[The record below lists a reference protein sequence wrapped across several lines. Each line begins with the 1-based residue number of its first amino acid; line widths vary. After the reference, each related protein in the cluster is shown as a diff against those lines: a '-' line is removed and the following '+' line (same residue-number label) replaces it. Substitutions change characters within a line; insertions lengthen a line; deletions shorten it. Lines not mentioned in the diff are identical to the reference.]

1 MMTILA
7 PLRGVTIR
15 PFRIAF
21 AEEIS
26 KGGFAEALTPF
37 ITAVSGYDPRK
48 DRELSGHGG
57 EEPIPVVPQFIGK
70 DPVALRDS
78 LLKIRDLGFTRA
90 DLNCGCPFPMVRKKF
105 RGSGILKTPAVLAKM
120 LETGCETMGEGNF
133 SVKTRLGVER
143 ADELLE
149 LMPLFNSFPLRHL
162 AVHARTAKE
171 MYSGECHLKEFSRVA
186 AATKMPIVYNG
197 DAPFP
202 AIPGSVPPCAAGV
215 MTGRG
220 FVRSLGTLGNIGELL
235 DKYIEMS
242 LTELCGEHPVL
253 GRIKEL
259 VAYWK
264 ELPRWKRLW
273 PLVKM
278 SRSIAELRAA
288 LSACGA

>member
-1 MMTILA
+1 MTTILA

-21 AEEIS
+21 DEEIS
-26 KGGFAEALTPF
+26 KAGFAEAVTPF
-37 ITAVSGYDPRK
+37 ITAVPGYDPRK
-48 DRELSGHGG
+48 DRELFGNPG
-57 EEPIPVVPQFIGK
+57 EEAVPVVPQFIGK
-70 DPVALRDS
+70 DPAALRDS
-78 LLKIRDLGFTRA
+78 LLKVRDLGFSRA
-90 DLNCGCPFPMVRKKF
+90 DLNCGCPFPMVRRKF
-105 RGSGILKTPAVLAKM
+105 RGSGMLKTPDVLAKM

-171 MYSGECHLKEFSRVA
+171 MYSGECHAEEFSRVA
-186 AATKMPIVYNG
+186 AAAKMPVVYNG
-197 DAPFP
+197 DVPFP
-202 AIPGSVPPCAAGV
+202 AEPRSAPAGAAGL

-220 FVRSLGTLGNIGELL
+220 FVRSLGSLDCAGELL
-235 DKYIEMS
+235 GNYIEMS
-242 LTELCGEHPVL
+242 MAELCGERPVL

-264 ELPRWKRLW
+264 DLPRWKRRW

-278 SRSIAELRAA
+278 SRTIAELRAA
-288 LSACGA
+288 LR